1 MARSNSAELPSGRAP
16 DLISESLRS
25 PGATVALLELWLDR
39 FLPPADTVLHRA
51 MRYAVFSGGR
61 RLRPQFLL
69 QAAQACGAEP
79 LELELAL
86 RAACAIELVH
96 TASLVH
102 DDLPCFDDAT
112 ERRGQP
118 TVHVRFG
125 EPMALLV
132 GDALL
137 TQGFELLVDTPKQL
151 VPRALRLIRLLSRAA
166 SSSAGLIGGQSLE
179 QEAVQDESGAAVA
192 TSEFIDRYHGMK
204 TGVLFAKAAEMA
216 ALTTKSPSTAAW
228 VGVGQLFGKWYQLA
242 HDLTEVSAP
251 RGVEDRVEPG
261 TMPGLLG
268 AVLSRGEQAVRA
280 QLDGLLAL
288 IRTRVMQL
296 AIAPESMLAFLD
308 ALQAALLARIAA
320 DRKGQAPS

>member
-1 MARSNSAELPSGRAP
+1 M
-16 DLISESLRS
+16 
-25 PGATVALLELWLDR
+25 ALLEMWLDR
-39 FLPPADTVLHRA
+39 FLPPADKVLHRA
-51 MRYAVFSGGR
+51 MRYTVFSGGR

-69 QAAQACGAEP
+69 QVAQACGAGP
-79 LELELAL
+79 PELELAL
-86 RAACAIELVH
+86 RAACAVELIH

-102 DDLPCFDDAT
+102 DDLPCFGDAA
-112 ERRGQP
+112 ERRGRP

-151 VPRALRLIRLLSRAA
+151 APRALRLIRLLSRAT

-179 QEAVQDESGAAVA
+179 PEAVQAETGATSA

-204 TGVLFAKAAEMA
+204 TGMVFAKAAEMA
-216 ALTTKSPSTAAW
+216 ALTARSPKTADW

-242 HDLTEVSAP
+242 HELTEIGGSSAAEN
-251 RGVEDRVEPG
+251 RMEPG
-261 TMPGLLG
+261 AMPGPPNT
-268 AVLSRGEQAVRA
+268 VLSRGEHAVRV

-288 IRTRVMQL
+288 IRKRVLQL
-296 AIAPESMLAFLD
+296 AIAPEPMLTFLD
-308 ALQAALLARIAA
+308 GLPAALQARLEA
-320 DRKGQAPS
+320 DKKGGPG